1 MPAKAKGLKKNNLK
15 NEKNEAIKPTPHKS
29 FRLLA
34 PTNYLIFPFFL
45 GPLLFLTVR
54 SLVRSFVLS
63 FFLSF
68 CKEKVLR
75 VRPNSSSRSLET
87 LSLALHCGF

>member
-34 PTNYLIFPFFL
+34 PTNYLISFWGLSPSSQF
-45 GPLLFLTVR
+45 VR
-54 SLVRSFVLS
+54 
-63 FFLSF
+63 
-68 CKEKVLR
+68 
-75 VRPNSSSRSLET
+75 
-87 LSLALHCGF
+87 